1 MNESFR
7 VLLRVPVKTLNEVQV
22 DAYRLGHGLAV
33 HSHWHTG
40 PGVYRSTRPWLLDG
54 TNAKSPSRGQQMF
67 TKVALAFHVQ
77 GVTFPRARAT
87 DPIFARLR

>member
-1 MNESFR
+1 MDWQFTR
-7 VLLRVPVKTLNEVQV
+7 
-22 DAYRLGHGLAV
+22 
-33 HSHWHTG
+33 TG
-40 PGVYRSTRPWLLDG
+40 TQAPASRSTRPWLLDG